1 MVFVKLILGKMWVD
15 RVTRQRRE
23 IHVRCELDLKVI
35 LKGLECNQRFLPSF
49 LIEFPSNKSITFI
62 VSVRLILPKVGVEAS
77 HNGKV
82 TLDKKMI
89 FISHQR
95 CKSRNRDHQN
105 HFSVTLE
112 TAGNFLFLFVRLIL
126 GKKGVDRVT
135 GPQWEIYIRYESH
148 LQVILKDLGCKQRFF
163 PPFLVELLSIN

>member
-15 RVTRQRRE
+15 RVTRQRQE

-35 LKGLECNQRFLPSF
+35 LKGLECNKRFLPSF

-89 FISHQR
+89 FISYQR
-95 CKSRNRDHQN
+95 NKAGNKNYCG
-105 HFSVTLE
+105 HFSGIFE
-112 TAGNFLFLFVRLIL
+112 TR
-126 GKKGVDRVT
+126 
-135 GPQWEIYIRYESH
+135 
-148 LQVILKDLGCKQRFF
+148 
-163 PPFLVELLSIN
+163 

>member
-1 MVFVKLILGKMWVD
+1 MWVD
-15 RVTRQRRE
+15 RVTRQRQE

-35 LKGLECNQRFLPSF
+35 LKGLECNKRFLPSF

-82 TLDKKMI
+82 TTLDKKMI

-95 CKSRNRDHQN
+95 NKAGNKDCCG
-105 HFSVTLE
+105 HFSGIFE
-112 TAGNFLFLFVRLIL
+112 TR
-126 GKKGVDRVT
+126 
-135 GPQWEIYIRYESH
+135 
-148 LQVILKDLGCKQRFF
+148 
-163 PPFLVELLSIN
+163 